1 MNSVEE
7 FFIIII
13 YIILLT
19 LTEILYK
26 LYKKEKKKHQDAIDM
41 WQLEKNA
48 KVKRIEYLEQQLE
61 EAKSWERVIKIEQV
75 TLQPK
80 EFECKFMLHE
90 RFVDDT
96 ELFKKVI
103 TSEVARYMAEE
114 INKDPRLCNVYHDVT
129 NILSNNDAQEH
140 IKVRFRMLPY
150 SEGVVWDDIFKEEE

>member
-7 FFIIII
+7 FFLFFI

-41 WQLEKNA
+41 WQLETNA

-61 EAKSWERVIKIEQV
+61 EAKSWERVIKIEKV
-75 TLQPK
+75 VIQPR
-80 EFECKFMLHE
+80 ELECKFMLHE

-96 ELFKKVI
+96 EGFKKIIV
-103 TSEVARYMAEE
+103 SETARYIAEE
-114 INKDPRLCNVYHDVT
+114 IERDPYLCKVFHSVNTFDCTENIMVHFRL
-129 NILSNNDAQEH
+129 
-140 IKVRFRMLPY
+140 LPY
-150 SEGVVWDDIFKEEE
+150 AEGVVWDDIFKEESK